1 MFLQKEKGTYYQL
14 LLRIQILLNIKDQ
27 YIHFFLSKFIIF
39 CKLYIKKDFIIFAYI
54 LSTLQLCLFTYS
66 SFE

>member
-1 MFLQKEKGTYYQL
+1 M
-14 LLRIQILLNIKDQ
+14 
-27 YIHFFLSKFIIF
+27 FFLSKFIIF

-54 LSTLQLCLFTYS
+54 LSTLQPCLFTYS